1 MNKFCKVAID
11 AVDLYRSQEKKDL
24 NQAWALAVETNSASK
39 TLGCP
44 WATFI
49 TLCAYGFIKGIPRGN
64 YADDLRE
71 NRDHALKAMKLLNL
85 EDIKSS
91 YSKTIWDKLDMGV
104 GHNGQIDVIGGLYM
118 NNMLDSSAIDD
129 YKKTVS
135 P

>member
-1 MNKFCKVAID
+1 M
-11 AVDLYRSQEKKDL
+11 
-24 NQAWALAVETNSASK
+24 
-39 TLGCP
+39 
-44 WATFI
+44 
-49 TLCAYGFIKGIPRGN
+49 
-64 YADDLRE
+64 RE